1 MIQILLALL
10 VLQYSGAFLPTTKVE
25 CSINYFILPGMER
38 CHPHLTCADLGSI
51 SILKRLGTG
60 AVKNVFLGSWKGL
73 SVVFSVPVSSNTIVD
88 FMSGIGVLKL
98 LNPSK
103 RIVQL
108 IGYCEENHVLL
119 TEYHMNGNAADFFN
133 QTPPESDSDIQSV
146 HLCHQYSLILKYLHY
161 GPAGRR
167 VFCDS
172 NSLEKLLSQLLVRS
186 DLSLV
191 LNDVDALPEVVNVTG
206 IKCGHRQLFGTFVAP
221 EQLWR
226 SSEQFRDELMPGYDE
241 KTDIWKSVFVCE
253 YFLNRAIG
261 GQVLR
266 YRLFDLHKK
275 CKNQDPMLR
284 PTSKE
289 LELAYNNVLKELKNH
304 IEL

>member
-1 MIQILLALL
+1 MIQIVLALL
-10 VLQYSGAFLPTTKVE
+10 VLQYSYAFLLTKKVE
-25 CSINYFILPGMER
+25 CSNNQFILPGMVR
-38 CHPHLTCADLGSI
+38 CQLHLTCADLGSI
-51 SILKRLGTG
+51 SIVKQLGTG

-73 SVVFSVPVSSNTIVD
+73 PVVLSVPVSSNILVD
-88 FMSGIGVLKL
+88 FLSGIEALKL
-98 LNPSK
+98 LHSSK
-103 RIVQL
+103 YIVQL
-108 IGYCEENHVLL
+108 IGYCEKNHVLM
-119 TEYHMNGNAADFFN
+119 TEYHPNGNAADFFD
-133 QTPPESDSDIQSV
+133 QTPLESGSDIQSI

-186 DLSLV
+186 DLTLV

-206 IKCGHRQLFGTFVAP
+206 VKCGHRQLFGTFVAP
-221 EQLWR
+221 EQLWA
-226 SSEQFRDELMPGYDE
+226 SSEQFRDYLMPGYDE
-241 KTDIWKSVFVCE
+241 KTDIWKSAFVCE
-253 YFLNRAIG
+253 YFLKRAKG